1 MADRDVKAPLNQIP
15 AMNILIVDD
24 SRFLQLGIQKV
35 LQQVGHH
42 TVLASDGD
50 QAIKLA
56 VEKRPDLILLD
67 IMLPGVPGTSVLKTL
82 KHNAITAAIPVVVL
96 TGLTRLDEPKLRSEG
111 ADGYMKK
118 SDLDLHDGAQ
128 GLLRIVNNLVAKP
141 NVSAAT

>member
-1 MADRDVKAPLNQIP
+1 
-15 AMNILIVDD
+15 MNILIVDD

-35 LQQVGHH
+35 LQQVGHS
-42 TVLASDGD
+42 TILAADGE

-56 VEKRPDLILLD
+56 VDKRPDLILLD

-118 SDLDLHDGAQ
+118 TDLDLHGGGQA
-128 GLLRIVNNLVAKP
+128 LLRIVNSLVTKP
-141 NVSAAT
+141 SVSTAT